1 MKIEKNIPLTRAKV
15 TANTILVD
23 KMEIGDCIYIDEDN
37 FGKLRFPL
45 LPQGVEN
52 IKKLVEKKA
61 KKLNCKCSLRRI
73 KDDDGKLIAFRVWIL
88 EKNNNIY
95 YVNGEK
101 ND

>member
-1 MKIEKNIPLTRAKV
+1 
-15 TANTILVD
+15 
-23 KMEIGDCIYIDEDN
+23 
-37 FGKLRFPL
+37 FPL

-61 KKLNCKCSLRRI
+61 KNLNCKCSIRQI
-73 KDDDGKLIAFRVWIL
+73 KDENNKLIAFRVWIL
-88 EKNNNIY
+88 EKNNNLY